1 MPGAAQP
8 TNLWRRHEAQ
18 LMVKE
23 NPVAF
28 AVAGVL
34 LLLLLGRLLSR

>member
-1 MPGAAQP
+1 MAKPESTEEGTRQ
-8 TNLWRRHEAQ
+8 AQ